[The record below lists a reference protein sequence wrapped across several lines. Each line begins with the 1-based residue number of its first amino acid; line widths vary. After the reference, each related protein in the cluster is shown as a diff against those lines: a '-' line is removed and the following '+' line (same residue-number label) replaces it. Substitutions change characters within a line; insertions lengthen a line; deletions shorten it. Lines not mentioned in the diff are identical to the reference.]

1 LIADEWGN
9 WFTVE
14 PGTNPAFLFQQN
26 TLRDAVT
33 AGLYLNI
40 FNNHCERVKMANLA
54 QTVNVLQSVILTNG
68 ADMVLTPTY
77 YVFKLFKAHQDALM
91 LPVDM
96 KSADY
101 AFDGKTVP
109 AVTVSAS
116 RDANGLIHIS
126 LTNADPNQSQAVTID
141 LRGRKVSTVRGDV
154 ITADSMNA
162 FNDFGKPEAVS
173 IHPFDGAKLKGQTVE
188 FSLPAKS
195 VVMLALK

>member
-1 LIADEWGN
+1 
-9 WFTVE
+9 
-14 PGTNPAFLFQQN
+14 
-26 TLRDAVT
+26 
-33 AGLYLNI
+33 
-40 FNNHCERVKMANLA
+40 
-54 QTVNVLQSVILTNG
+54 
-68 ADMVLTPTY
+68 
-77 YVFKLFKAHQDALM
+77 
-91 LPVDM
+91 M